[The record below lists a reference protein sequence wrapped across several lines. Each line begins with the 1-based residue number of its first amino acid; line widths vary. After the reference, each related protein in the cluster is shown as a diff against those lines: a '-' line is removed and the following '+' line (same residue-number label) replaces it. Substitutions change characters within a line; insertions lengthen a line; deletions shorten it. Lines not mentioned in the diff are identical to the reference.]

1 MAGRHRVLFLN
12 TRFLQGGG
20 AEKQTKLNIQALI
33 ESDTKYDIYVG
44 FGNGYDEKERA
55 ELDSMGVRV
64 KVFSMLRHYN
74 PMTQIVAL
82 AGVTQFLRKENIDI
96 IHTRGTEASVLG
108 KIAARMAKTPI
119 MIHGVRG
126 VPFGK
131 HQNVLFNK
139 FLINLE
145 RLTDRFATVRVADS
159 SVTRTKYIENGVGK
173 SGVFK
178 IINPGIDVSKY
189 RNATPA
195 EVETNSKSI
204 ILFVGRLEKNKGV
217 LDLLKAFENIHN
229 NHDSELLLVGEGD
242 LEDEIKAIVQNQG
255 MANSVQM
262 LGYRDDVAK
271 LMNVADV
278 FVQPS
283 YREGFSRVITE
294 AQAAEL
300 PIISTDVG
308 AIAERVDHGVNGYL
322 IAPGDVNG
330 LKKHLNKLLSSSKLR
345 EEMSKNAID
354 QAEEYDIME
363 VKNQMRALYEELL
376 SEEDTS

>member
-1 MAGRHRVLFLN
+1 MAGRHSVLFLN

-33 ESDTKYDIYVG
+33 ESDTEYNIYVG
-44 FGNGYDEKERA
+44 FGNEYDEKERS
-55 ELDSMGVRV
+55 ELDNMGVHV
-64 KVFSMLRHYN
+64 KEFSMLRHYN
-74 PMTQIVAL
+74 PITQIVAL
-82 AGVTQFLRKENIDI
+82 AMVTQFLRKEKIDI

-131 HQNVLFNK
+131 HQSVLFNK
-139 FLINLE
+139 FLIISE
-145 RLTDRFATVRVADS
+145 IFTDRFADVRVADS
-159 SVTRTKYIENGVGK
+159 SVTRTKYIEK
-173 SGVFK
+173 SIGNNRKFK
-178 IINPGIDVSKY
+178 IINPGINVSKF

-195 EVETNSKSI
+195 DLETDSESI

-217 LDLLKAFENIHN
+217 LDLLKAFENIHK
-229 NHDSELLLVGEGD
+229 NHDSELLLVGEGN
-242 LEDEIKAIVQNQG
+242 LENEIKAIVQNQG

-271 LMNVADV
+271 LMHVADI

-294 AQAAEL
+294 AQAAGL

-308 AIAERVDHGVNGYL
+308 AIAHRVEHGVNGYL
-322 IAPGDVNG
+322 IAPGDING
-330 LKKHLNKLLSSSKLR
+330 LEKYLNKLLHSRKSR
-345 EEMSKNAID
+345 VEMSKNAIA
-354 QAEEYDIME
+354 QAEEYDITE
-363 VKNQMRALYEELL
+363 VKNQMRALYEQLL
-376 SEEDTS
+376 SEEEAP